1 MTNRTS
7 LFDLLDLE
15 AMMAHAL
22 FDMQDDIDMGCFLDA
37 MASQFE
43 YLYLFDKWESLLFKH
58 SDEYFYLLNMA
69 KGRK

>member
-22 FDMQDDIDMGCFLDA
+22 FDMKDDIDMGCFLDA

-43 YLYLFDKWESLLFKH
+43 YLYLLDKYESLLLKH
-58 SDEYFYLLNMA
+58 YDEYLDLMNMA
-69 KGRK
+69 RGRK

>member
-43 YLYLFDKWESLLFKH
+43 YLYLLDKYESLLLKH
-58 SDEYFYLLNMA
+58 YDEYLDLINMA
-69 KGRK
+69 RGRK